1 MIEIGDEHLARIRAH
16 GERDYPYEC
25 CGLLIG
31 RFDNDERKLVVET
44 YPISN
49 AREEA
54 AKRNRFL
61 IRPDE
66 LMRGEKYAREKKLD
80 VVGFYHSH
88 PDDRAIPSQ
97 YDLNHAWPTYSYIVV
112 SVMEARAGEL
122 RSWEMEADRSQ
133 FNEEEISP
141 LPMGEG
147 LGGEGLGAKCGKE
160 NHLFNSY

>member
-1 MIEIGDEHLARIRAH
+1 MLQLSAQHRNEIAKH

-31 RFDNDERKLVVET
+31 RFAENGAKVVAET

-61 IRPDE
+61 IRPEE
-66 LMRGEKYAREKKLD
+66 LLRGEQHAAAKKLD

-88 PDDRAIPSQ
+88 PDHPAVPSQ
-97 YDLNHAWPTYSYIVV
+97 YDLEHAWPAYSYIVV
-112 SVMEARAGEL
+112 AVRQGEAEAL
-122 RSWEMEADRSQ
+122 RSWEMETDRSR
-133 FNEEEISP
+133 FAEEEI
-141 LPMGEG
+141 LT
-147 LGGEGLGAKCGKE
+147 GAVGR
-160 NHLFNSY
+160 SS